1 MAAPLTLIVSEKEA
15 AQGSRLIIDDFADA
29 SVSRLG
35 THWMGIS
42 DRVMGGMSDG
52 ELNRSVV
59 AGRACLHL
67 TGVVSRKRNGG
78 FLQMALDMAERPEY
92 YDASAY
98 QGLEI
103 LVRGNDEDYNIH
115 LRTADVRW
123 YDQSYRAT
131 FHAAAQWQRL
141 RLPWS
146 SFKPHQLDAPLDV
159 SRLTRIGLM
168 GWMREFQVDLAL
180 GEIALYA

>member
-1 MAAPLTLIVSEKEA
+1 MAAPLTLIVSDQEA
-15 AQGSRLIIDDFADA
+15 AQGSRLIIDDFQDA

-35 THWMGIS
+35 TRWMGFS

-52 ELNRSVV
+52 ELNRSMV
-59 AGRACLHL
+59 AGRRSLHL
-67 TGVVSRKRNGG
+67 TGVVSRRHNGG
-78 FLQMALDMAERPEY
+78 FLQMALDMAKRPEY
-92 YDASAY
+92 FDASAY
-98 QGLEI
+98 RGVEI
-103 LVRGNDEDYNIH
+103 LVHGNDEDYNVH

-131 FHAAAQWQRL
+131 FHAAARWQRL

-146 SFKPHQLDAPLDV
+146 SFRPHQLDTPLDIA
-159 SRLTRIGLM
+159 RLRRIGLL